1 MIRHR
6 PTIRSYPLSV
16 APVIEQQAERESSLS
31 WIQIVAFLVFN
42 VLLAYLS
49 RQSNLFSSA
58 YGWGVLLIG
67 IFWLMRDK
75 QPVRIMYLC
84 TYLVGAELVWRAT
97 GAGVFYE
104 FGKYAITF
112 LLILAILKFK
122 LLPAANKWPILY
134 FVLLLPSI
142 FLLPSF
148 DRQMISFFL
157 SGPFLLAVSVMFFST
172 VKISLGQLK
181 RMIVAVL
188 GPTVGIAFL
197 ALFTTFTAADLTF
210 STQSNFTT
218 SGGFGP
224 VQVSLQLGFGALL
237 AFYYAISEKR
247 NGLVVITMLVL
258 AIWLIS
264 QSVFTFSRSGLYN
277 TVGAL
282 LAGAFFLFREPRQ
295 RIALLVGG
303 ALSLAV
309 FVWMIFPALDDFTE
323 GRLGL
328 RYQDTRTSGRET
340 LIRADWQAFI
350 ENPLLGVGP
359 GQARFY
365 HGRFGIFTSSHTEYT
380 RLLSEHGSL
389 GLVSLLILLGLA
401 ASRVFKKM
409 TPAQKGIVI
418 LLTVW
423 AMLYMLNTTMRTAAP
438 GFLFGLAGATF
449 LFDEEEKDVVG
460 ETRTVAHR

>member
-6 PTIRSYPLSV
+6 PAIRSYSSRFTPV
-16 APVIEQQAERESSLS
+16 AEQQVAVEPSLS
-31 WIQIVAFLVFN
+31 WVQIVTFLVFN

-58 YGWGVLLIG
+58 YSWGVLLVG
-67 IFWLMRDK
+67 IFWILRDK
-75 QPVRIMYLC
+75 QPVRVMYLC
-84 TYLVGAELVWRAT
+84 AYLVGAELVWRST

-122 LLPAANKWPILY
+122 LLPTANKWPVLY

-142 FLLPSF
+142 FLLPLF
-148 DRQMISFFL
+148 DRQTISFFL
-157 SGPFLLAVSVMFFST
+157 SGPFLLAVSVMFFSS
-172 VKISLGQLK
+172 VKIGLDQLK

-197 ALFTTFTAADLTF
+197 ALFTTFTVNELVFATE
-210 STQSNFTT
+210 SNFTT

-237 AFYYAISEKR
+237 AFYYATLEKESR
-247 NGLVVITMLVL
+247 PIAITMLIL
-258 AIWLIS
+258 AVWLIS

-277 TVGAL
+277 SIGAL
-282 LAGAFFLFREPRQ
+282 LVGAFFLFRQPRQ
-295 RIALLVGG
+295 RVSLLLGGILALVIFIW
-303 ALSLAV
+303 V
-309 FVWMIFPALDDFTE
+309 IFPALDDFT
-323 GRLGL
+323 GGMLGL
-328 RYQDTRTSGRET
+328 RFQDTTPSGRET
-340 LIRADWQAFI
+340 LIRADLQAFI
-350 ENPLLGVGP
+350 ENPLFGVGV
-359 GQARFY
+359 GQAKFY

-389 GLVSLLILLGLA
+389 GLLAMLILLGFA

-409 TPAQKGIVI
+409 SPAQKGIAM
-418 LLTVW
+418 LLTAW

-438 GFLFGLAGATF
+438 GFIFGLAGATF
-449 LFDEEEKDVVG
+449 LFEENEEQG
-460 ETRTVAHR
+460 

>member
-6 PTIRSYPLSV
+6 PAIRSYPSRF
-16 APVIEQQAERESSLS
+16 APVTDNQVTGESSLS
-31 WIQIVAFLVFN
+31 WPQIVAFLVFN

-58 YGWGVLLIG
+58 YGWGVLLLG
-67 IFWLMRDK
+67 IFWLVRDK
-75 QPVRIMYLC
+75 QPERVMYLC
-84 TYLVGAELVWRAT
+84 AYLVGAELVWRAT

-104 FGKYAITF
+104 FGKYTITI
-112 LLILAILKFK
+112 LLVLAILKFR
-122 LLPAANKWPILY
+122 LFPATNKWPVLY
-134 FVLLLPSI
+134 FVLLTPSM
-142 FLLPSF
+142 FFLPSF
-148 DRQMISFFL
+148 DRQTISFFL

-197 ALFTTFTAADLTF
+197 ALFTTFSANELVFVTE
-210 STQSNFTT
+210 SNFTT

-237 AFYYAISEKR
+237 AFYYATLEKK
-247 NGLVVITMLVL
+247 NKSIAATMLIL
-258 AIWLIS
+258 SIWLIS

-277 TVGAL
+277 SIGAL
-282 LAGAFFLFREPRQ
+282 LVGAFFLFREPRQ
-295 RIALLVGG
+295 RAGLLLGGVLALI
-303 ALSLAV
+303 V
-309 FVWMIFPALDDFTE
+309 FVWVIFPALDNFT
-323 GRLGL
+323 GGTLGL
-328 RYQDTRTSGRET
+328 RFQDTTASGRET
-340 LIRADWQAFI
+340 LIRADWQAFL
-350 ENPLLGVGP
+350 ENPLFGVGL
-359 GQARFY
+359 GQAKFY

-389 GLVSLLILLGLA
+389 GLLSLFILLGLA
-401 ASRVFKKM
+401 ASRLFKKM
-409 TPAQKGIVI
+409 SPAQKGIVM

-449 LFDEEEKDVVG
+449 LFDENKEAQE
-460 ETRTVAHR
+460 